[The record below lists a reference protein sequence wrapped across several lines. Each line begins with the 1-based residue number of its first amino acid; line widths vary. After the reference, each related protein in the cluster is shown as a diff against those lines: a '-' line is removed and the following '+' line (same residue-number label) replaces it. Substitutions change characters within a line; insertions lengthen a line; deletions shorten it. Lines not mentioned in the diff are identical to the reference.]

1 MTTQDLQ
8 QIIAILAKRRK
19 AFWSE
24 ADFQFELAQEIKTMF
39 PAAQIR
45 LERPFPNSVG
55 KRNYIDIVVE
65 LNGELFPIEL
75 KYKTKE
81 ATITDFSGESIL
93 LQNHS
98 ATDFGCYDYLKDIY
112 RLEVLKSIANHQR
125 GFAIML
131 TNDPAYHNNTQR
143 VSAYDGFKIYE
154 GATRGGLL
162 NWGLTTKGLQ
172 FVCNGRGSFSLSGT
186 YKMQL
191 NTYNNTFR
199 YLINEI

>member
-1 MTTQDLQ
+1 MTIQDLQ

-45 LERPFPNSVG
+45 LERPFPNSAG

-81 ATITDFSGESIL
+81 ATIADCSGESIS

-98 ATDFGCYDYLKDIY
+98 ATDFGCYDYLKDIS
-112 RLEVLKSIANHQR
+112 RLEGLKNKPNFKR
-125 GFAIML
+125 GFALML
-131 TNDPAYHNNTQR
+131 TNDPAYCNDTQR
-143 VSAYDGFKIYE
+143 VSAYDDFKIYS
-154 GATRGGLL
+154 GATKGGLL
-162 NWGLTTKGLQ
+162 SWGLTSKGTQ
-172 FVCNGRGSFSLSGT
+172 FVCNGRVSFSLSGT
-186 YKMQL
+186 YTMQWEE
-191 NTYNNTFR
+191 YNANFK